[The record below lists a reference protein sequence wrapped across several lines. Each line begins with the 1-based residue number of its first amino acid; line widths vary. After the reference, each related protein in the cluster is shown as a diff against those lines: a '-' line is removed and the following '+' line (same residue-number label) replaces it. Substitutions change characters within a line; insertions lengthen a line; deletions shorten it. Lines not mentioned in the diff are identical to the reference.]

1 MLSEESGPEGS
12 AGFRGRLAAV
22 MAAVASSAVA
32 EISKLYEDGL
42 LVLRLEVCRKDS
54 EIEALKEKLETLEN
68 ELKSFK
74 ETPIPETPSNTAHHP
89 PPSSAPRPGHG
100 ECLDRTSQHPVL
112 KHLPTPDSVGVTCR
126 RAEVQ
131 AGSSHC
137 TVSTEGRNLQATITN
152 HTNLTNHKDR
162 ETESPLL
169 QSPVED
175 LTKVDLSDEDF
186 GGLELQMKMEEEIQS
201 DLLNKSGEIAVPEC
215 VEIEDRETQMW
226 RQLSAGVVSDV
237 DNATEDTED
246 SDCTFLNEQVPQ
258 CANTDRPHLLSSGR
272 GTASGL
278 PASVSQRST
287 SLNAEPMRQQSRIQ
301 PQWNEAAPV
310 EPVFNP
316 LHQVQQPPMF
326 SQQRADNMNQQ
337 RLLFPTPPQKLTPRT
352 HDRLPLSYNIMNP
365 NPDRS
370 IFTMDDINLGRT
382 TTSPQRRKPVKEK
395 WFICS
400 FCGKS
405 FDRFSHLQ
413 MHQRIHTGEKPFS
426 CSTCGKSFSQQ
437 SNLRTHQ
444 RTHRDVRPQT
454 KAF

>member
-1 MLSEESGPEGS
+1 MPGS
-12 AGFRGRLAAV
+12 NQ
-22 MAAVASSAVA
+22 SA
-32 EISKLYEDGL
+32 
-42 LVLRLEVCRKDS
+42 
-54 EIEALKEKLETLEN
+54 
-68 ELKSFK
+68 
-74 ETPIPETPSNTAHHP
+74 
-89 PPSSAPRPGHG
+89 PSSK
-100 ECLDRTSQHPVL
+100 TS
-112 KHLPTPDSVGVTCR
+112 PDTRFCGRDLQKSR
-126 RAEVQ
+126 
-131 AGSSHC
+131 GSSC
-137 TVSTEGRNLQATITN
+137 
-152 HTNLTNHKDR
+152 
-162 ETESPLL
+162 PLL

-278 PASVSQRST
+278 
-287 SLNAEPMRQQSRIQ
+287 QQSRIQ

-426 CSTCGKSFSQQ
+426 CSTCGKSFSQL
-437 SNLRTHQ
+437 SHVERHQ
-444 RTHRDVRPQT
+444 RIHTGEKPFSCGLCGRGFTQKSSLKSHLKTHRSETCFVLQS
-454 KAF
+454 